1 MEQTISKSQF
11 KPKALKYFRDIQ
23 ESGQELII
31 TDHGKPVLKVLPY
44 YEESQVVLEELKNS
58 VKRYDD
64 PTEPVALD
72 DWEVLR

>member
-1 MEQTISKSQF
+1 MGQTISKSRF

-31 TDHGKPVLKVLPY
+31 TDHGKPVLKISAY
-44 YEESQVVLEELKNS
+44 HEEPEVVLEELKNS
-58 VKRYDD
+58 VKRYED

-72 DWEVLR
+72 DWEALK

>member
-1 MEQTISKSQF
+1 MAQTISKSQF

-31 TDHGKPVLKVLPY
+31 TDHGKPVLKILPY
-44 YEESQVVLEELKNS
+44 HEDSQVVLEELKNS
-58 VKRYDD
+58 VKRYDN

-72 DWEVLR
+72 DWEVLK